1 MKNIFSFKYYLL
13 LPLFLCGFTAF
24 SQVTTEIDT
33 TRIRIG
39 EQIQYQIIVD
49 ETEDVKFSKLFLDDL
64 KRIEVVEDF
73 KIDSLKNRL
82 IKKYALTSFDSGR
95 YVLPAQTVFIKDKM
109 YLTDSIIIDVATVA
123 TDTIKQPMYNIK
135 DIKKEPYTFGD
146 IVSEYWWLLVL
157 LIAIALVL
165 YFVLKDKV
173 AHYEKSK
180 LPPFDLAKQRLK
192 ELDSKKLLK
201 QDKIKLYYVELT
213 DIVRTFIEREMNIPA
228 LESTTDELL
237 ETMTDF
243 NESSNLNISEETMVK
258 LKKLLQEADLVKFA
272 KSKPLSNEIEIH
284 RGSAETIIDNLH
296 PKIVEKK
303 KEGEDDKQ

>member
-1 MKNIFSFKYYLL
+1 MKNKFLFKYCLL
-13 LPLFLCGFTAF
+13 IPILLFGFLGF

-49 ETEDVKFSKLFLDDL
+49 EIEDVKFPKLFLDDL
-64 KRIEVVEDF
+64 KRIEVVESF
-73 KIDSLKNRL
+73 KIDSLKNQL

-95 YVLPAQTVFIKDKM
+95 YVLPAQTVFIRDKM
-109 YLTDSIIIDVATVA
+109 YLTDSVIIDVATVA
-123 TDTIKQPMYNIK
+123 TDTIKQPMFNIK
-135 DIKKEPYTFGD
+135 NIKKEPYTFAD
-146 IVSEYWWLLVL
+146 IITAYWWIIVL
-157 LIAIALVL
+157 IIIIAIVL

-173 AHYEKSK
+173 VHYEKDK
-180 LPPFDLAKQRLK
+180 LPPFDRAMQRLK
-192 ELDSKKLLK
+192 ELDGKQLVE

-237 ETMTDF
+237 ETITDF
-243 NESSNLNISEETMVK
+243 NSSSDLNIPKGTLDK

-272 KSKPLSNEIEIH
+272 KSKPMSNEIETH
-284 RGSAETIIDNLH
+284 RDSAEIIIDKLH
-296 PKIVEKK
+296 PKNVDKIKEK
-303 KEGEDDKQ
+303 EDE

>member
-1 MKNIFSFKYYLL
+1 MKNKFLFQYYLL
-13 LPLFLCGFTAF
+13 IPTLLFGFFGF

-49 ETEDVKFSKLFLDDL
+49 ETEDVRFPKLFLDDL
-64 KRIEVVEDF
+64 KRIEVVESF
-73 KIDSLKNRL
+73 KIDSLKNQL

-109 YLTDSIIIDVATVA
+109 FLTDSVIIDVATVA

-135 DIKKEPYTFGD
+135 NIKKEPYTFVD
-146 IVSEYWWLLVL
+146 IITAYWWLIVL
-157 LIAIALVL
+157 IIVIGIIL

-173 AHYEKSK
+173 IHYEKDK
-180 LPPFDLAKQRLK
+180 LQPFDRAMQRLK
-192 ELDSKKLLK
+192 ELDSKQLLE
-201 QDKIKLYYVELT
+201 QHKIKLYYVELT

-237 ETMTDF
+237 ETIIDF
-243 NESSNLNISEETMVK
+243 NDSSNLKIPKETIDK

-272 KSKPLSNEIEIH
+272 KSKPVSNEIEAH
-284 RGSAETIIDNLH
+284 RGSAENIIDNLH
-296 PKIVEKK
+296 PKIVDKIKQE
-303 KEGEDDKQ
+303 EDEQ